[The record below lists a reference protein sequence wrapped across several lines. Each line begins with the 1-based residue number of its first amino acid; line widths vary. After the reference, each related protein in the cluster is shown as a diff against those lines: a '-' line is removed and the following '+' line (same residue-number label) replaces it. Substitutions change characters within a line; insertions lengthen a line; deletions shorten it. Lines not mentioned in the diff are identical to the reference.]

1 MTHQPVAS
9 KIHIAF
15 CWGSLIEVSNYEHGT
30 YIFEANTQMVV
41 LKGGHCCMPPFYLL
55 SHAVKWRNK
64 LHFLVIAIFTAT
76 KRPRG
81 RLLQSVSGLYLTLF
95 AKFSMFHIFTLL
107 FVKNC
112 LKELR
117 SGGVLT
123 IALVQIS
130 CTYRTS
136 LNLPPHNLV
145 LT

>member
-1 MTHQPVAS
+1 
-9 KIHIAF
+9 
-15 CWGSLIEVSNYEHGT
+15 
-30 YIFEANTQMVV
+30 
-41 LKGGHCCMPPFYLL
+41 MPPFYLL

-130 CTYRTS
+130 CT
-136 LNLPPHNLV
+136 
-145 LT
+145 